1 MSIRRAEVLLAVRAL
16 DRACLA
22 SFAGPARVTLF
33 PPFLDPAPFAAAAA
47 RRDAWRT
54 TLAAQYRLAAHRPW
68 PLAGGMMRSGDKL
81 APFRDRKSVGSGKG
95 VYVRVDVGG
104 SRSYKKKKSNKDK
117 QR

>member
-1 MSIRRAEVLLAVRAL
+1 MAEPSVAPKREHGPWAAGYAQAGMAIRRADVLLAVTAL

-54 TLAAQYRLAAHRPW
+54 TLAAQYRLAADQPW
-68 PLAGGMMRSGDKL
+68 LLAVGMMRSGD
-81 APFRDRKSVGSGKG
+81 RKSTRLNS
-95 VYVRVDVGG
+95 
-104 SRSYKKKKSNKDK
+104 SH
-117 QR
+117 